1 MIEQSEALGERPEGE
16 DALLRFSV
24 LYGQWTGNHSAG
36 NVAKAVEVAKHFLV
50 VAERQRLSAPL
61 LMAHRVMG
69 ATHCLSGEFG
79 AARRHLDQAVALYRP
94 EEHRPLAARF
104 GQDIG
109 VAALG
114 YRSYVL
120 CR

>member
-1 MIEQSEALGERPEGE
+1 MSYFAFRCSMANGRAITVRETSRKQL
-16 DALLRFSV
+16 
-24 LYGQWTGNHSAG
+24 
-36 NVAKAVEVAKHFLV
+36 EVAKHFLV

-69 ATHCLSGEFG
+69 ATLCLSGKLG

-94 EEHRPLAARF
+94 EEHRPLATRF

-114 YRSYVL
+114 YRAYAHTA
-120 CR
+120 